1 MAVRIQSA
9 VSQADTTKHA
19 SGSLKSI
26 FKVKCIRGVTVGV
39 QRTDR
44 ETNSFLLRAKSKVDW
59 AVKKQQQ

>member
-9 VSQADTTKHA
+9 VSQPDKHA
-19 SGSLKSI
+19 SGSLRSI